1 LAKIEAIADG
11 VVFFSRSVIFW
22 LLLKFYEQR
31 AVCICI
37 QINGGCF
44 MNGEVFAASN
54 IVFMVERPMRWHGF
68 TDHEPYMAS
77 VEVADNYVSL
87 VLDDS
92 EHCFTAQ
99 QCAEVTKSLAR
110 MLLTCSHLGVFQG
123 SAEAISQ
130 LKAYASWCQL
140 IQARTLSAERD
151 SLQTFESEKKGFE
164 FCASGSFRH
173 PKSPPGE
180 PAYYKLAIA
189 LDDDL
194 DLPCL
199 SIDGRSFP
207 LSFEE
212 AFWLVQQLWV
222 GGNLVAQTEQ
232 SINSSTKVPQINEKG
247 QLVLM

>member
-1 LAKIEAIADG
+1 
-11 VVFFSRSVIFW
+11 
-22 LLLKFYEQR
+22 
-31 AVCICI
+31 
-37 QINGGCF
+37 

-54 IVFMVERPMRWHGF
+54 VVLMVERLMKWHGF

-77 VEVADNYVSL
+77 VEVVDNHVSL
-87 VLDDS
+87 VLDYS

-110 MLLTCSHLGVFQG
+110 MLLTYSHLGVFQG
-123 SAEAISQ
+123 SAEAIPQ
-130 LKAYASWCQL
+130 LKAYASWC
-140 IQARTLSAERD
+140 QARTLSAERD
-151 SLQTFESEKKGFE
+151 SLQIYESGNKGFE

-173 PKSPPGE
+173 PESLHGE
-180 PAYYKLAIA
+180 PTYYKLAIA

-207 LSFEE
+207 LSFED
-212 AFWLVQQLWV
+212 AFWLVEQLWV
-222 GGNLVAQTEQ
+222 AGNLVAHTEQ
-232 SINSSTKVPQINEKG
+232 PINSTVTVPWINDEG

>member
-1 LAKIEAIADG
+1 
-11 VVFFSRSVIFW
+11 
-22 LLLKFYEQR
+22 
-31 AVCICI
+31 
-37 QINGGCF
+37 

-54 IVFMVERPMRWHGF
+54 VVFMVERPMRWHGF
-68 TDHEPYMAS
+68 ADHEPYMAS
-77 VEVADNYVSL
+77 VEVVDNHVSL

-92 EHCFTAQ
+92 EYCFTGQ

-110 MLLTCSHLGVFQG
+110 VLLTYSHLGVLQG
-123 SAEAISQ
+123 AAESISQ

-140 IQARTLSAERD
+140 IQTRTLPTERD

-173 PKSPPGE
+173 PESLHGE
-180 PAYYKLAIA
+180 PTYYKLAIA

-199 SIDGRSFP
+199 SIDGRSFS

-212 AFWLVQQLWV
+212 AFWLMEQLWAA
-222 GGNLVAQTEQ
+222 GSLLAQTVQ
-232 SINSSTKVPQINEKG
+232 SSKSTVKVPWINDQGKLTQI
-247 QLVLM
+247 

>member
-1 LAKIEAIADG
+1 M
-11 VVFFSRSVIFW
+11 
-22 LLLKFYEQR
+22 
-31 AVCICI
+31 
-37 QINGGCF
+37 NGGDL
-44 MNGEVFAASN
+44 AASN
-54 IVFMVERPMRWHGF
+54 VVFKVERQMKWHGF
-68 TDHEPYMAS
+68 TDHDPYTAF
-77 VEVADNYVSL
+77 VEVVDNHVSV

-110 MLLTCSHLGVFQG
+110 VLLTYSHLGVFQG
-123 SAEAISQ
+123 SAESISQ

-199 SIDGRSFP
+199 SIDGRSFT

-212 AFWLVQQLWV
+212 AFWLVEKFWV
-222 GGNLVAQTEQ
+222 AGNLVAQTEPA
-232 SINSSTKVPQINEKG
+232 INSTVKMPWINDEG
-247 QLVLM
+247 QLVWM

>member
-1 LAKIEAIADG
+1 MSGEPF
-11 VVFFSRSVIFW
+11 VFAFKLI
-22 LLLKFYEQR
+22 
-31 AVCICI
+31 
-37 QINGGCF
+37 GGCF
-44 MNGEVFAASN
+44 MNSEVFAASN
-54 IVFMVERPMRWHGF
+54 FVFMVERPMRWHGF
-68 TDHEPYMAS
+68 TDHEPYIAS
-77 VEVADNYVSL
+77 VEVVDNHVSL

-92 EHCFTAQ
+92 EYCFTAQ

-110 MLLTCSHLGVFQG
+110 VLLTYSHLGGFQG
-123 SAEAISQ
+123 SAESISQ

-173 PKSPPGE
+173 PESLHGE
-180 PAYYKLAIA
+180 PTYYKLAIA

-212 AFWLVQQLWV
+212 AFWLVEQLWV
-222 GGNLVAQTEQ
+222 AGNLVAQTEQ
-232 SINSSTKVPQINEKG
+232 PINSTVKVPWINDEG
-247 QLVLM
+247 QLIWM